1 MWQFLHRVVVLDAP
15 RSRTRDGYRE
25 KHAGATTTSK
35 ELPRSAVWFI
45 VVPPMLKRDFLSASV
60 VHILW
65 KALPSPRGAGHG
77 VGIAMILPY
86 NSPCLAHGSIR
97 ALMIDTAARLSA
109 VAFQSRLRPYLYVT
123 VSRQLSIGENCSLSP
138 LCTVH
143 AICARHVAR
152 GGGVDGSRTEHRCF
166 FNTRTTLGTR
176 GYQDMRKR
184 RATIPSVWYVALIS

>member
-45 VVPPMLKRDFLSASV
+45 VVPPMLKRDFLSATAV
-60 VHILW
+60 NIFW
-65 KALPSPRGAGHG
+65 KTFPSPRGAGHS
-77 VGIAMILPY
+77 VGIAMILL
-86 NSPCLAHGSIR
+86 CLALPCPWFNTIFNDRHGRSTICR
-97 ALMIDTAARLSA
+97 C
-109 VAFQSRLRPYLYVT
+109 VPSRLRPYLYVT

-152 GGGVDGSRTEHRCF
+152 GGGVDGFRTEHRCF